1 MRIKSISFKLYMSIL
16 IILLLTLSLGV
27 LGISSLNNTNTG
39 LETIYKDRVIPLEQL
54 KVISDLYAVN
64 VVDTTHKLR
73 NNNIQWD
80 QASTNISE
88 ALTQID
94 VQWKAYTATQLT
106 AEESQMVTEADS
118 LFKNANLSIA
128 ALQSIIEKKDAIAL
142 SDFSINQ
149 LYPSIDPITE
159 QIGKLIA
166 LQLTVSKDEFDQSER
181 LFTKNLLVQI
191 GGLVVVVII
200 GLLIINVVRTI
211 LKSIHQMNSRL
222 EDLYQNGG
230 DLTENINIH
239 SGDEIEDMAT
249 SLNHFFALL
258 RDIISSVKETSYD
271 IDQISTDMKSTVSQL
286 NYGIEEISS
295 TTQELSASMQET
307 NASTEEINS
316 VSQEVDKIAAEITK
330 KAEDAA
336 HNANDISLRAESI
349 QKMAIS
355 SNEQANHLYQE
366 TNQKLRTAMVNSKA
380 VEDIHLL
387 ATSILG
393 ITDQTNLLALNAAIE
408 AARAGESGR
417 GFAVV
422 ADEIRKLAEVSR
434 DSANKIQDVT
444 KVIVDAV
451 ANLSS
456 SSEEILNF
464 VDRQVIQ
471 DYKKL
476 VEISQQYKDDS
487 VYVYNMS
494 SDLNASSE
502 EMAAHIQDIVSAISE
517 ISKAT
522 EEAAHGSTNIAERA
536 SGILSE
542 AISVSEM
549 ATLSKHNSDKLIEL
563 VSKFKV

>member
-1 MRIKSISFKLYMSIL
+1 MRVKSISFKLYTSIL

-27 LGISSLNNTNTG
+27 LGILSLNTTNKG
-39 LETIYKDRVIPLEQL
+39 LETVYKDRVIPLEQL
-54 KVISDLYAVN
+54 KIISDLYAVN
-64 VVDTTHKLR
+64 IVDTTHKLR
-73 NNNIQWD
+73 NDNIQWD
-80 QASTNISE
+80 QAATNISA

-94 VQWKAYTATQLT
+94 SLWKAYTATKLT
-106 AEESQMVTEADS
+106 TEESQFVSQADI
-118 LFKNANLSIA
+118 LFKTANQSIEVLQTIIQNKNSA
-128 ALQSIIEKKDAIAL
+128 ALTE
-142 SDFSINQ
+142 FSINQ
-149 LYPSIDPITE
+149 LYPGIDPITE
-159 QIGKLIA
+159 HIGKLIQ
-166 LQLTVSKDEFDQSER
+166 LQLTVSKAEFDNSQKRFQTS
-181 LFTKNLLVQI
+181 LFLQI
-191 GGLVVVVII
+191 GGLAIVIII
-200 GLLIINVVRTI
+200 GLLIINVVRII
-211 LKSIHQMNSRL
+211 LRSIRQMNLRL
-222 EDLYQNGG
+222 EDLYKNGG

-258 RDIISSVKETSYD
+258 RDIISSVKDTSHD
-271 IDQISTDMKSTVSQL
+271 IDKIATDMKSTVSQL

-316 VSQEVDKIAAEITK
+316 VSHEVDKIASEITK

-336 HNANDISLRAESI
+336 LNANDISLRAESI

-355 SNEQANHLYQE
+355 SNEQANRLYQE
-366 TNQKLRTAMVNSKA
+366 TNQKLRTAMTNSKA

-434 DSANKIQDVT
+434 DSANKIQEVT
-444 KVIVDAV
+444 HVIVEAV

-502 EMAAHIQDIVSAISE
+502 EMSAHIQDIVGAISE

-522 EEAAHGSTNIAERA
+522 EEAAYGSTNIAERA
-536 SGILSE
+536 SGILGE